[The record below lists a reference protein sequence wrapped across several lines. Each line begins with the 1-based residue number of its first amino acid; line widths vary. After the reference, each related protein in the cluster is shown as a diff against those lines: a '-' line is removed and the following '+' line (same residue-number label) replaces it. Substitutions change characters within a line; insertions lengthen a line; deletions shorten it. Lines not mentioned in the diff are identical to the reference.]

1 MWESISLYLERQPQ
15 AFVATVIPLAFVAIA
30 WAGIIF
36 VRPFLRLW
44 MRGQEKSNDLITYAS
59 AGFSLFYGLL
69 LGLLSVATALSHYRI
84 CDARRDGPRV
94 SHAAATASHHVFI
107 ATVRNARCVEAEV
120 R

>member
-1 MWESISLYLERQPQ
+1 MQLIRFASST
-15 AFVATVIPLAFVAIA
+15 FATV
-30 WAGIIF
+30 
-36 VRPFLRLW
+36 
-44 MRGQEKSNDLITYAS
+44 
-59 AGFSLFYGLL
+59 
-69 LGLLSVATALSHYRI
+69 LGVQANGTALSHYRI